1 MPGIPEHPHS
11 LIWFLSGDSN
21 IKYLADN
28 DVHIRDE
35 RARKRFHKH
44 CLDTDPTQDMDQE
57 SFIAKIK
64 AEPKE
69 SEFVQKR

>member
-1 MPGIPEHPHS
+1 VFFRGILHE

-35 RARKRFHKH
+35 RARKRYHKY
-44 CLDTDPTQDMDQE
+44 CLDNDPTQDMDQPT
-57 SFIAKIK
+57 FIAKIK
-64 AEPKE
+64 AEAKD
-69 SEFVQKR
+69 SEFVKKW